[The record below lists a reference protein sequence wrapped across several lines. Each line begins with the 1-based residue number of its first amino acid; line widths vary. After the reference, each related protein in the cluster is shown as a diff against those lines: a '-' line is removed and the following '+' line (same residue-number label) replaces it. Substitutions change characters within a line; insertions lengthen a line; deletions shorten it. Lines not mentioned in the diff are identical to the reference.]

1 MRARLVGYALT
12 TAIAVLV
19 FAGSGIANLVRAEH
33 VANDMSALGYPAY
46 FMTLLG
52 VWKLL
57 GAVVIA
63 LPRLARAKE
72 WGLCRDDLR
81 SDRRGD
87 IARRVRRCGRDRDG
101 AARHRRRRRRIVGA
115 PPARPPARGELGS
128 RDEGSRSMR

>member
-72 WGLCRDDLR
+72 WAYAGMIFDLT
-81 SDRRGD
+81 
-87 IARRVRRCGRDRDG
+87 G
-101 AARHRRRRRRIVGA
+101 AATSRAASGDAVETVMVPLAIAAVVVGSWALRPHGRRLEASSGA
-115 PPARPPARGELGS
+115 ATKAADR
-128 RDEGSRSMR
+128 